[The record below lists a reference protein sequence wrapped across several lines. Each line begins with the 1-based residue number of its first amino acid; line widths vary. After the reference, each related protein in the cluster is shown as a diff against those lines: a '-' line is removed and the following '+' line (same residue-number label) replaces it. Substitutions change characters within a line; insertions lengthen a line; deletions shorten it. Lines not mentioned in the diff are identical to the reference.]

1 MGISTSS
8 WLAATSQPVSITLA
22 VKMNCKITT
31 CAFQQRCCVK
41 LIQNSRPQG
50 WAKKVE
56 GKCEE
61 DYGLAKIRRA
71 MRPNKKGVG
80 GPGGK
85 ENSLKVVIRH
95 KIEGVAL

>member
-1 MGISTSS
+1 MSCNSVAASS
-8 WLAATSQPVSITLA
+8 LF
-22 VKMNCKITT
+22 KIR
-31 CAFQQRCCVK
+31 A
-41 LIQNSRPQG
+41 QG

>member
-1 MGISTSS
+1 MKENVRRIM
-8 WLAATSQPVSITLA
+8 VF
-22 VKMNCKITT
+22 KKI
-31 CAFQQRCCVK
+31 
-41 LIQNSRPQG
+41 
-50 WAKKVE
+50 W
-56 GKCEE
+56 
-61 DYGLAKIRRA
+61 RA